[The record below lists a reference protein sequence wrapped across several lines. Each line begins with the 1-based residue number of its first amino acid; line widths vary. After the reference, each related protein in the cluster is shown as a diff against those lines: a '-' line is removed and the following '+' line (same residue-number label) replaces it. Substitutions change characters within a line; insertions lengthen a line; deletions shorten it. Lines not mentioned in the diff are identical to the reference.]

1 MVVDV
6 IQVGIRARG
15 IESLESSRI
24 CRFFLFL
31 AAERKVIPQYTHVH
45 IQFSRFAWSQPCAS
59 CCTVV
64 EDYGCFRRTALQ
76 ETERSLAGF
85 GVDGGCIRL
94 LRPEEGV
101 DVEVSL
107 FA

>member
-1 MVVDV
+1 M
-6 IQVGIRARG
+6 
-15 IESLESSRI
+15 
-24 CRFFLFL
+24 RF
-31 AAERKVIPQYTHVH
+31 R
-45 IQFSRFAWSQPCAS
+45 
-59 CCTVV
+59 TVV

-76 ETERSLAGF
+76 EAERSLARF

>member
-45 IQFSRFAWSQPCAS
+45 IQFSRFARCQPYAS
-59 CCTVV
+59 HDGIVDGEKRVC
-64 EDYGCFRRTALQ
+64 RTALQ